1 MIDLHGEDVGLALL
15 NGPSLPRSAAKTD
28 RHGSTR
34 SSSFQSRSYASRMTL
49 IIGNS

>member
-1 MIDLHGEDVGLALL
+1 MIDLHGEHIGPALL
-15 NGPSLPRSAAKTD
+15 NGPSLPKSAGETN

-49 IIGNS
+49 MIGNS